1 MNMQEKTEQ
10 KVFSFL
16 EENHMISPGETVI
29 VGVSGGAD
37 SVCLLFLLLEYKNK
51 IDFGLRVVH
60 INHGMREAAAADAEY
75 VKALCE
81 KEHIP
86 FHLKEV
92 NVTAI
97 AEEAKISEEAAG
109 RQVRYQSFHEVAAKT
124 GATKIAVAH
133 NKNDNA
139 ETVLFHLM
147 RGSGIAGLAGMAP
160 VREGDD
166 HTEIIRPLLCLER
179 EEIEAYLTERK
190 LSWQEDSTNAGDEYT
205 RNRIRHHILPYAEAE
220 IAEGAV
226 DHIHRSAEL
235 LRETENYLAQQTK
248 AAMEAVVTSSG
259 HIDCEAF
266 SKVPALIQK
275 RILFSL
281 AKEFSPTGK
290 DISRIHVSDMM
301 SLFEKTEN
309 RTIHLPFGIEVS
321 RRYGEVVME
330 RKAETPKE
338 VFLPQES
345 YGYRIF
351 PKPEN
356 IKIPDN
362 RCTKWFDYDK
372 IEQSIQMRTRQEGDY
387 LTIRSGDGCVKH
399 KTLKQYMIDE
409 KIPKQCRD
417 EIPILVQGN
426 HVVWVVG
433 YRISEFFKVTENT
446 NTILE
451 VKLIG
456 NDCTDGQ

>member
-1 MNMQEKTEQ
+1 MNMREKTEQ

-16 EENHMISPGETVI
+16 EEEHMISPGETVV

-37 SVCLLFLLLEYKNK
+37 SVCLLFLLLEYKKK
-51 IDFGLRVVH
+51 IDCKLQVVH
-60 INHGMREAAAADAEY
+60 INHGIREAAVDDAEY
-75 VKALCE
+75 VKALCD
-81 KEHIP
+81 KERIP
-86 FHLKEV
+86 FHLTEA
-92 NVTAI
+92 NVTAL
-97 AEEAKISEEAAG
+97 AGEAKISEEAAG
-109 RQVRYQSFHEVAAKT
+109 RQVRYQAFYQVAEKT
-124 GATKIAVAH
+124 GAAKIAVAH

-139 ETVLFHLM
+139 ETVLFHLI
-147 RGSGIAGLAGMAP
+147 RGSGIGGLAGMAP
-160 VREGDD
+160 VREGEN
-166 HTEIIRPLLCLER
+166 HTKIIRPLLCLER
-179 EEIEAYLTERK
+179 EEIEAYLTQRGI
-190 LSWQEDSTNAGDEYT
+190 SWQEDITNEGDKYT
-205 RNRIRHHILPYAEAE
+205 RNKIRHHILPYAEAE

-235 LRETENYLAQQTK
+235 LRETEDYLAQQTV
-248 AAMEAVVTSSG
+248 AFTEEVLTAPG

-266 SKVPALIQK
+266 SKVPALFQK

-281 AKEFSPTGK
+281 AKELSPTGK
-290 DISRIHVSDMM
+290 DITRIHVKDMF

-321 RRYGEVVME
+321 RRYGEVVLE
-330 RKAETPKE
+330 RMAETQKE
-338 VFLPQES
+338 VFLPQETFT
-345 YGYRIF
+345 YRIF

-372 IEQSIQMRTRQEGDY
+372 IEQSIQIRTRQEGDY
-387 LTIRSGDGCVKH
+387 LTIRHSDGEMKH

-417 EIPILVQGN
+417 EIPILVQEN

-446 NTILE
+446 NTVLE

-456 NDCTDGQ
+456 NDCADGQ